1 MSERKIWL
9 ALAAVFAAGGVVQL
23 PWAPS
28 RFGGVFFLALAA
40 GCAGEWLMLRLRER
54 HRVCRVLSVV
64 GRVLFGLF
72 VVSFVAVQ
80 GIILQGLRADPEA
93 GDADYLL
100 VLGARVYEDGRPS
113 AALAARLDTAYDFL
127 QAHPE
132 ATAILCG
139 GQGSNEPCPEAEA
152 MYDYLTARGMD
163 ADRLLLEDES
173 NNTIQNIENARA
185 LIGDGHRTA
194 VVTSDYHLA
203 RARVLMARGGLDAA
217 GIPAPTPYPAQR
229 VAVHCREY
237 CSILGLMLTGRWQGG
252 TGKDTPAA

>member
-28 RFGGVFFLALAA
+28 RFGGVFFLTLAA
-40 GCAGEWLMLRLRER
+40 GCAGEWLMLRLQER
-54 HRVCRVLSVV
+54 YRVCRVLSVV

-80 GIILQGLRADPEA
+80 GIILHGMRADPEA

-173 NNTIQNIENARA
+173 NNTIQDRGGDERLPPCARPRADGARRTGRGRYPRADA
-185 LIGDGHRTA
+185 LSGA
-194 VVTSDYHLA
+194 
-203 RARVLMARGGLDAA
+203 ARGGALSGVLLHPGSDAHRQVA
-217 GIPAPTPYPAQR
+217 GRYGKGYAGR
-229 VAVHCREY
+229 VR
-237 CSILGLMLTGRWQGG
+237 RRNRKG
-252 TGKDTPAA
+252 TCYV

>member
-1 MSERKIWL
+1 MTERKIWL
-9 ALAAVFAAGGVVQL
+9 ALAAAFAVGGVIQL

-40 GCAGEWLMLRLRER
+40 GCAGEWLMLRLRDR
-54 HRVCRVLSVV
+54 YKVCRVLSVV

-72 VVSFVAVQ
+72 LVSFIAIQ
-80 GIILQGLRADPEA
+80 GIILHGMRADPEA
-93 GDADYLL
+93 ADAEYLL

-113 AALAARLDTAYDFL
+113 AALAARLDTAYDFM
-127 QAHPE
+127 QEHPE
-132 ATAILCG
+132 VTAILCG

-152 MYDYLTARGMD
+152 MYDYMVAKGMD

-173 NNTIQNIENARA
+173 SNTIQNIENARA
-185 LIGDGHRTA
+185 LIGDGHQTA

-203 RARVLMARGGLDAA
+203 RARVLMERGGLDAC

-229 VAVHCREY
+229 VSVHCREY
-237 CSILGLMLTGRWQGG
+237 CSILGLMLTGRW
-252 TGKDTPAA
+252 A